1 MRGEDAWTTGKF
13 YKVVVQATL
22 LFGLYFLV
30 MTPSIGRTIG
40 GFCHRV
46 AFSLTGKQK
55 QSNTARRW
63 KYLSLE
69 ESMAAVR
76 Q

>member
-30 MTPSIGRTIG
+30 MTLVLSGPSE
-40 GFCHRV
+40 
-46 AFSLTGKQK
+46 ASPTG
-55 QSNTARRW
+55 W
-63 KYLSLE
+63 P
-69 ESMAAVR
+69 AA
-76 Q
+76 